1 MLQIKYKEAHVREK
15 GHMLGTPVTPEMAL
29 SKDLKNVVSK
39 KGYAEK
45 SKQDQAKIHLNVGKY
60 KSLDVFIS
68 SKSFY
73 KYIF

>member
-1 MLQIKYKEAHVREK
+1 
-15 GHMLGTPVTPEMAL
+15 MLGTPVTPEMAL

-45 SKQDQAKIHLNVGKY
+45 SKQDQAKIPLNVGKY